1 MSASFVYRI
10 GHRPTVPNSIRC
22 TRWSASS
29 RRYFGS
35 GGSTQNP
42 RPQPPRKERRIQ
54 ERLGTKQ
61 SGSTPSDAGVPAVL
75 AAQSSPTLEAQHRVL
90 LATYHRI
97 RQRARD
103 LRRDLAPDSPVVKKL
118 QAALYRLP
126 LALVLWMLVTSEDTA
141 PFKASAV
148 EGASMLPSLAAQ
160 GDIVI
165 NETGAWSRMLGIA
178 TQYRIGDIIVWREPR
193 TRKAMSVK
201 RIIGLEGDTV
211 QRFGE
216 HVQMYKDDP
225 NWGITDDPS
234 MHDYDP
240 DGEPDMTRTVVIPP
254 GHVWV
259 EGDNPPF
266 SKDSRHY
273 GPLPNEWLR
282 GRIVARIWPPGAPQL
297 SRERPGPVPME
308 ELVADP
314 QFNVHNLGSSS
325 QSSHAEQE
333 QRHEQKQKQKQ
344 MA

>member
-1 MSASFVYRI
+1 MKVSHMMSASSFVYRI
-10 GHRPTVPNSIRC
+10 GGRPTVQNSIRC
-22 TRWSASS
+22 MWWSAA
-29 RRYFGS
+29 RPRYFGS
-35 GGSTQNP
+35 GGSTQHT
-42 RPQPPRKERRIQ
+42 RPTRKGRRTQ
-54 ERLGTKQ
+54 QRLGTKLT
-61 SGSTPSDAGVPAVL
+61 GSASSEAGVLPVL
-75 AAQSSPTLEAQHRVL
+75 AGQSNPILEPQRQKVL
-90 LATYHRI
+90 SATNHRI
-97 RQRARD
+97 GPWAWDFGRN
-103 LRRDLAPDSPVVKKL
+103 LEPDSPVVKKL

-141 PFKASAV
+141 PYKASAV

-178 TQYRIGDIIVWREPR
+178 IQYRIGDVIVWREPR
-193 TRKAMSVK
+193 TRKPMSVK
-201 RIIGLEGDTV
+201 RIIGMEGDTV
-211 QRFGE
+211 HRFGE
-216 HVQMYKDDP
+216 HVQIYKDDP

-240 DGEPDMTRTVVIPP
+240 DGERDLTRTVVIPP

-273 GPLPNEWLR
+273 GPLTKEWIR

-297 SRERPGPVPME
+297 TRERSDPIPME

-325 QSSHAEQE
+325 QSSHT
-333 QRHEQKQKQKQ
+333 
-344 MA
+344 